1 MILQI
6 AVPHERDR
14 CIDLKKTVIEPLTL
28 FPTPGQ
34 HEDGT
39 FPVRDERDGS
49 KQVVWAPGDEG

>member
-28 FPTPGQ
+28 FATPGQ

-39 FPVRDERDGS
+39 FPVVTVKNS
-49 KQVVWAPGDEG
+49 SASN